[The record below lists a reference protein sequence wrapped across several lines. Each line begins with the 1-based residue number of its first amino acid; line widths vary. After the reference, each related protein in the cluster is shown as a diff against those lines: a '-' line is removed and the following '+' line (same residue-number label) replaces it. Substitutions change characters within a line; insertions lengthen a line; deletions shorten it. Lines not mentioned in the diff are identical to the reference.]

1 MFCEIMRNQTLPTH
15 TMARTLYSPRLSD
28 DVIRALYR
36 EGQRQRM
43 PMTKLA
49 DRLLRQSLGSL
60 TTEAKALNLVRED
73 PPEPQTTRAGAA

>member
-1 MFCEIMRNQTLPTH
+1 MS
-15 TMARTLYSPRLSD
+15 RTLYSPRLSD

-49 DRLLRQSLGSL
+49 DRLLRHSLGSL
-60 TTEAKALNLVRED
+60 TTEAQALHLVRED
-73 PPEPQTTRAGAA
+73 PPEPHTTKVGAA